1 MGVYLR
7 AKFEISSMV
16 LTSSRQGEGCN
27 FTPPSPP
34 QNEPL
39 KSPLRLGLLGII
51 QTVIKEMLQVTFFFF
66 QNSYNLTILL
76 KQTVFY
82 QLFRINRTSG
92 FYQLQP
98 PAVLF
103 FLLSQIFVLPIFT
116 QTASCLCPEINKWHL
131 SWFNFIKLFS
141 NHSTASV
148 VHVLVY

>member
-7 AKFEISSMV
+7 AKFEVSSMV
-16 LTSSRQGEGCN
+16 LTSSRQGEGVILPHHP
-27 FTPPSPP
+27 TPP

-66 QNSYNLTILL
+66 QNSYDLTILL

-82 QLFRINRTSG
+82 QLFRTNRTSG

-116 QTASCLCPEINKWHL
+116 QTASCLCPEINK
-131 SWFNFIKLFS
+131 
-141 NHSTASV
+141 
-148 VHVLVY
+148 

>member
-1 MGVYLR
+1 MGVYLH
-7 AKFEISSMV
+7 AKFEVSSMV
-16 LTSSRQGEGCN
+16 LTSSRQGEGVILP
-27 FTPPSPP
+27 TPPTPP

-39 KSPLRLGLLGII
+39 KSALRLGLLGII

-66 QNSYNLTILL
+66 QNSYDLTILL

-82 QLFRINRTSG
+82 QLFRTNRTSG

-116 QTASCLCPEINKWHL
+116 QTASCLCPEINK
-131 SWFNFIKLFS
+131 
-141 NHSTASV
+141 
-148 VHVLVY
+148 